1 MINIYCMY
9 NQLVAG
15 VMLPIY
21 STVFLALLWGW
32 DVSQKN
38 GGFTRGSG
46 DSNKFKWDLLWDLV
60 TRWAPVRNR
69 EGGGHSQYW

>member
-1 MINIYCMY
+1 MY

-46 DSNKFKWDLLWDLV
+46 DSNKLQ
-60 TRWAPVRNR
+60 
-69 EGGGHSQYW
+69 GGPQFGIVKVVDIVSIGDYNHS